1 MKDCNYNILHALVKE
16 QQGLY
21 AIAQYLKDAKKEK
34 HSECENAWKKIEKNK
49 TENVKLLHKIMAE
62 KIKNGEC

>member
-1 MKDCNYNILHALVKE
+1 MKDCNYNIIHALVKE

-21 AIAQYLKDAKKEK
+21 AIEQYIKDAKKAK
-34 HSECENAWKKIEKNK
+34 HSDCEEIWKKIEKNK
-49 TENVKLLHKIMAE
+49 TDNVKLLHGIMTM

>member
-21 AIAQYLKDAKKEK
+21 GIKQYLKDANKDK
-34 HSECENAWKKIEKNK
+34 HFACAKMWKMVERNK
-49 TENVKLLHKIMAE
+49 AENVRLLHGILSM
-62 KIKNGEC
+62 KIKAGKC